1 MTMNLV
7 GITTPDVAGAIA
19 AAGGRLADVET
30 RAVEAGGLAALLALS
45 KGPAWHVLRRTRTA
59 LRSMLTAQRVLEAAA
74 IYGPLLPA
82 HPGTLIRTD
91 AEARMLLLSQRRQLA
106 EGLRLHGNSRQFQI
120 TISWDPVAALAS
132 RRDHQDLLEAAA
144 ASAAGAADKAASMI
158 QRFMSDQQARFEA
171 EAMRALAAVAEDV
184 IALPVDQPDML
195 TNAVVLLAPGAE
207 PELERVLEALDRGLG
222 GKNLIRLI
230 GPLPPVSFAAVSIE
244 RPGRERLAA
253 ARRLLGIGEA
263 TRTCDLRRAYLDMAH
278 AHHPDTGGHA
288 ADASIVGAAAEA
300 FRLLARVAEARV
312 SAGQDDVILVDIRR
326 QDQQR
331 SLSA

>member
-1 MTMNLV
+1 MNLV

-30 RAVEAGGLAALLALS
+30 RAVEAGGLVALLALS
-45 KGPAWHVLRRTRTA
+45 KAPFWHVLRRSRTA
-59 LRSMLTAQRVLEAAA
+59 LRSMLTAQRILEAAA
-74 IYGPLLPA
+74 VYGPLLPA
-82 HPGTLIRTD
+82 RPGTLIRND
-91 AEARMLLLSQRRQLA
+91 AEACMLLRSQCRHLA
-106 EGLRLHGNSRQFQI
+106 EGLRLHGTSRQYQI
-120 TISWDPVAALAS
+120 TISWDPVAALAA
-132 RRDHQDLLEAAA
+132 RRDHQDLVEAAA
-144 ASAAGAADKAASMI
+144 ASADGAADKAASMI

-184 IALPVDQPDML
+184 ITLPVNQPDML
-195 TNAVVLLAPGAE
+195 MNAVVLLAPGAE
-207 PELERVLEALDRGLG
+207 PELERVLEALDRGLR

-244 RPGRERLAA
+244 RPGRQRIAA

-263 TRTCDLRRAYLDMAH
+263 TRTCDLRRAYLDKAH

-300 FRLLARVAEARV
+300 FRLLARVAEARA

-331 SLSA
+331 SLST